1 MNQDITGLLLAW
13 RQGDAGALDRLFDL
27 VYGELRR
34 TAHRQLGPGRAGRT
48 LDTTGVVHE
57 AYLRLVDRSH
67 VSWESRAHFLAV
79 AARVMRHI
87 VIDDARRRQA
97 AKRGG
102 DLQRI
107 DLDETAIAAAQRTAG
122 LAALDD
128 ALNRLAAID
137 ERLMRVVEC
146 RYFAGLSEEET
157 AEALGV
163 SARTVRRE
171 WLKARGWLVNVLD
184 A

>member
-13 RQGDAGALDRLFDL
+13 RQGDEGALNRLFGL
-27 VYGELRR
+27 VYDELRR
-34 TAHRQLGPGRAGRT
+34 TARRQLGPGRPDRT

-57 AYLRLVDRSH
+57 AYLRLVDRSR

-87 VIDDARRRQA
+87 VIDDARRRRA

-102 DLQRI
+102 KLQRT
-107 DLDETAIAAAQRTAG
+107 DLDETAIAASQRTSA

-128 ALNRLAAID
+128 ALNRLAVID

-163 SARTVRRE
+163 STRTVRRE